1 MAAIRFQTTV
11 FSYNSW
17 SYFIQIWDR
26 NYTGSTI
33 TEITLGQGGPQI
45 NWDSDN
51 DDRFSTI
58 MSSSCDIPLIVEGT
72 LLENWLKSVRDSYEE
87 KDVYVHIYRN
97 TQATASS
104 LIWSGFLL
112 MDLNSTVDEF
122 FPYEFKLTFTDGL
135 SLLKEVD
142 FVETGATKPY
152 DSSEMLWGPASYSF
166 WMKTVLGKVGA
177 ALTTEGAITDW
188 EWRTSINWYNTGH
201 GASAPSTLTFDP
213 FAKTEVQVSMF
224 HNEET
229 EGVYEPRNCYDV
241 LNELLKHWGARIV
254 YWRHKFWIIQI
265 PEYNTAETG
274 TLANPDNIN
283 TRKYFHSS
291 NSVSDAFDNLN
302 DYWTPYQVF
311 LQASGV
317 IGPSKIVGTKYDF
330 KAPIKEVIAKYIT
343 GSGENYFGGFPTSE
357 NTVVT
362 QERINN
368 LADASGIYLDIPL
381 IFTQNRANV
390 NSGLTGG
397 QFSSFAALIYYQL
410 AATNLAH
417 GGSTTLF
424 LHYNSSNNS
433 YFWNANPPSTTR
445 PYWYAS
451 NLSFQS
457 GSTGVM
463 TQQLGG
469 PDNGAAVLIPTDPLL
484 TGVFDITIQI
494 FNFVNGVASNKY
506 AFIDND
512 SFANWADPTDI
523 GLSWENVA
531 SVSGTTISSS
541 SYVSGSISIVTY
553 YQGNGNPFAGQLL
566 PLSTNNQIA
575 ATAQNIIQNS
585 NNTNNSSI
593 RNFNELLW
601 GDSPASVSRG
611 ALEVVDTSGTRTTT
625 VTSGQW
631 GVGVTNGTQT
641 FSKLLLDRFLEGQLT
656 SIRVANFRLVIP
668 TDAKDKDD
676 GTAVRPQYI
685 NPVGLLV
692 ENRPQEAP
700 MSYVMQRGTFH
711 VLRDEW
717 DFQGFE
723 IQSESTSA
731 STVTVTDTNFGTID
745 IPVSTAPPSFL
756 QRPPSSSINS
766 AARNNIITTLTTAV
780 NGLGSDLVANGNYDE
795 LGSELVTNGDF
806 ATDSDWAKG
815 TGWTISGGV
824 ASFNTTTNGNINQS
838 GYATN
843 KTYKVSIDVVS
854 YVRGNPFIA
863 IGQGSQFPIP
873 TSVGTHI
880 IYVNSGSTDTIL
892 RIYSGQFGAGGEGSI
907 DNVSVK
913 QVDPD
918 DDWTKGTG
926 WTIQDDQAQFSGS
939 ADAALEQAGVFTEGT
954 KYKVSID
961 VAEISGGELEVK
973 DQTTIHQAITSA
985 GGYEFTFTAA
995 NTALQLNANTG
1006 SVERT
1011 IKINSI
1017 TAQEVSSTT
1026 SLAINSIGEAI
1037 FATGDKFSLLNINN
1051 NTTYDL
1057 TINANQSASDT
1068 TLTITSF
1075 DFEAIVP
1082 VGSIVTFNKK
1092 NLIKQY
1098 QDDTLQEVTDNGNTT
1113 TNSIM
1118 IGSSSAPIS
1127 TLHLKSTASPG
1138 PIIQLESTAN
1148 FGADNF
1154 IRYGDSNENYS
1165 FALGADD
1172 SSNTF
1177 RLAYNGSS
1185 FDGAVLGTNDLLVI
1199 TSSGNVGIG
1208 TTSPE
1213 TKLQVGTG
1221 SGASVDSSYAL
1232 AIDGSGITGIQ
1243 ILSGSTQSGR
1253 IVFGDSD
1260 NASVGMLRYDHS
1272 DNSMRYRV
1280 NGSEK
1285 MRLTSDGNLLIGTTS
1300 DSGQK
1305 LVVDG
1310 TAKVEQYFY
1319 INDTGNSNLFFIR
1332 NESNF
1337 ASIDNGTRTL
1347 NFIGGDKI
1355 FLNGSFA
1362 EAMRIKSGGNVLIG
1376 TTSDSGFKLRVNGDS
1391 TNGVVAIKN
1400 ASNGRDTMRSENASG
1415 TRTFNIGNDG
1425 SGNGIVL
1432 IRNSSGTTK
1441 TYLSGN
1447 GDSYLNAGNV
1457 GIGQTSP
1464 AHKLDVAGYI
1474 RSANTGADSNTKYS
1488 QFLGRHY
1495 TNSEQDVL
1503 AISTESTS
1511 SNNNIYVGGGFSSRN
1526 SATTIRFSTA
1536 SNNTTTT
1543 GSERM
1548 RITSDGSVGIG
1559 TTSPSTKLEVSGHV
1573 RLSSNGLRLEFT
1585 NANVGL
1591 LRDSN
1596 NLVLGG
1602 YDNIIFRSE
1611 NSGITSQSERMRI
1624 NSSGNVGIG
1633 LTNPSEKLSLPDNSK
1648 IGLGDSADLQ
1658 IYHDGSNSFIDDAGT
1673 GKLRIRS
1680 NLLHLEKYTGEN
1692 MAIFSA
1698 DGAVSIYYDGSK
1710 KLETSSDGVDIKGTC
1725 TSELL
1730 QLKRQ
1735 ESTPS
1740 EPNEDR
1746 SIIYMDAE
1754 GDIKVMINVGGTVVT
1769 RTLATFG

>member
-1 MAAIRFQTTV
+1 MAGIRFQTTV

-17 SYFIQIWDR
+17 SYFVQIWDR

-58 MSSSCDIPLIVEGT
+58 MSSSCEIPIMVEGT

-122 FPYEFKLTFTDGL
+122 FPYEFRLTFTDGL

-142 FVETGATKPY
+142 FVETAATKPY

-201 GASAPSTLTFDP
+201 GTSAPSTLTFDP

-362 QERINN
+362 GVRINN
-368 LADASGIYLDIPL
+368 LADATNIYLDIPL
-381 IFTQNRANV
+381 KFTQNRANV
-390 NSGLTGG
+390 NSALTGG
-397 QFSSFAALIYYQL
+397 QFSSFTALIYYQL

-469 PDNGAAVLIPTDPLL
+469 PDNGAAILIPTDSSF

-506 AFIDND
+506 AFIDDD

-523 GLSWENVA
+523 GLSWENVP

-541 SYVSGSISIVTY
+541 SYVSGGISIVTY

-611 ALEVVDTSGTRTTT
+611 AIEVIDTSGTRTTT
-625 VTSGQW
+625 LTSGQW

-692 ENRPQEAP
+692 ENRPQEPP

-711 VLRDEW
+711 VLMDEW

-731 STVTVTDTNFGTID
+731 STVTVTDSNFGTID

-780 NGLGSDLVANGNYDE
+780 SGLGSDLVTNGNFE
-795 LGSELVTNGDF
+795 
-806 ATDSDWAKG
+806 TDSDW
-815 TGWTISGGV
+815 
-824 ASFNTTTNGNINQS
+824 
-838 GYATN
+838 
-843 KTYKVSIDVVS
+843 
-854 YVRGNPFIA
+854 
-863 IGQGSQFPIP
+863 
-873 TSVGTHI
+873 
-880 IYVNSGSTDTIL
+880 
-892 RIYSGQFGAGGEGSI
+892 
-907 DNVSVK
+907 
-913 QVDPD
+913 
-918 DDWTKGTG
+918 TKGSG
-926 WTIQDDQAQFSGS
+926 WSISTSAKQAQYSGS
-939 ADAALEQAGVFTEGT
+939 ADAALEQESVFTSES

-961 VAEISGGELEVK
+961 VAELSGGELQVK
-973 DQTTIHQAITSA
+973 DDSSVHQTITSA
-985 GGYEFTFTAA
+985 GGYEFTFTATG
-995 NTALQLNANTG
+995 TALQLNIVTG

-1011 IKINSI
+1011 VKINSI

-1037 FATGDKFSLLNINN
+1037 FTTGNKFSLLNINN

-1057 TINANQSASDT
+1057 TINANQSANDT
-1068 TLTITSF
+1068 TLTITAF
-1075 DFEAIVP
+1075 EFEAIVP

-1098 QDDTLQEVTDNGNTT
+1098 QDDTLQEVTDRGNTT

-1118 IGSSSAPIS
+1118 IGSSSAPDE
-1127 TLHLKSTASPG
+1127 TLHVVGNAKITSADPNL
-1138 PIIQLESTAN
+1138 IIE
-1148 FGADNF
+1148 DNNGRSVE
-1154 IRYGDSNENYS
+1154 IDVT
-1165 FALGADD
+1165 D
-1172 SSNTF
+1172 NTF
-1177 RLAYNGSS
+1177 RIDDVGNNAAIFTTDLS
-1185 FDGAVLGTNDLLVI
+1185 TNPTQTTFQTKPTFLRDSQFNNNV
-1199 TSSGNVGIG
+1199 TVTGNVGIG
-1208 TTSPE
+1208 TTSP
-1213 TKLQVGTG
+1213 
-1221 SGASVDSSYAL
+1221 
-1232 AIDGSGITGIQ
+1232 
-1243 ILSGSTQSGR
+1243 
-1253 IVFGDSD
+1253 
-1260 NASVGMLRYDHS
+1260 
-1272 DNSMRYRV
+1272 
-1280 NGSEK
+1280 SE
-1285 MRLTSDGNLLIGTTS
+1285 
-1300 DSGQK
+1300 
-1305 LVVDG
+1305 
-1310 TAKVEQYFY
+1310 
-1319 INDTGNSNLFFIR
+1319 
-1332 NESNF
+1332 
-1337 ASIDNGTRTL
+1337 
-1347 NFIGGDKI
+1347 
-1355 FLNGSFA
+1355 
-1362 EAMRIKSGGNVLIG
+1362 
-1376 TTSDSGFKLRVNGDS
+1376 
-1391 TNGVVAIKN
+1391 
-1400 ASNGRDTMRSENASG
+1400 
-1415 TRTFNIGNDG
+1415 
-1425 SGNGIVL
+1425 
-1432 IRNSSGTTK
+1432 
-1441 TYLSGN
+1441 
-1447 GDSYLNAGNV
+1447 
-1457 GIGQTSP
+1457 
-1464 AHKLDVAGYI
+1464 
-1474 RSANTGADSNTKYS
+1474 
-1488 QFLGRHY
+1488 
-1495 TNSEQDVL
+1495 
-1503 AISTESTS
+1503 
-1511 SNNNIYVGGGFSSRN
+1511 
-1526 SATTIRFSTA
+1526 
-1536 SNNTTTT
+1536 
-1543 GSERM
+1543 
-1548 RITSDGSVGIG
+1548 
-1559 TTSPSTKLEVSGHV
+1559 KLEVSGDALVSGDVMADTYKPAAASEPIKFKNSSSTELARISDDGTLLIGTSGKTFPNNPEALKIFHNDSDPSNASAAVVIDANISGSSATGGDVEHRGLFIDLDSSATGGDTSDEHRV
-1573 RLSSNGLRLEFT
+1573 RGIKLSTTVTGDSDQVYGIETTSIGNHSSGTIGNLRGIMNFVKPQNT
-1585 NANVGL
+1585 GNYSTVI
-1591 LRDSN
+1591 
-1596 NLVLGG
+1596 GG
-1602 YDNIIFRSE
+1602 YDFIQLNNSSVPNFSTATGSRGEIQINGFTNRVTNAYAGFFKIDNHSGGATMTNALGVYSEIEIDSGTINNARCFNAVIDINGGTLTNSYMFRGSITGTPTSDNFGLYLIGVAKNRVDGFLGVGKTPSIPLDVFSDE
-1611 NSGITSQSERMRI
+1611 NTIARFNSSDSVCQLQISDDDTTFYFGVKDGVAFISDTSGTPASGLTVDG
-1624 NSSGNVGIG
+1624 SGNVGIG
-1633 LTNPSEKLSLPDNSK
+1633 LTNPETKLDVN
-1648 IGLGDSADLQ
+1648 
-1658 IYHDGSNSFIDDAGT
+1658 
-1673 GKLRIRS
+1673 
-1680 NLLHLEKYTGEN
+1680 
-1692 MAIFSA
+1692 
-1698 DGAVSIYYDGSK
+1698 
-1710 KLETSSDGVDIKGTC
+1710 GTC

>member
-1 MAAIRFQTTV
+1 MAGIRFQTTIY
-11 FSYNSW
+11 SYNSW
-17 SYFIQIWDR
+17 SYFVQIWDR

-58 MSSSCDIPLIVEGT
+58 MSSSCEIPIMVEGT
-72 LLENWLKSVRDSYEE
+72 LIDNWLKSVRDSYEE

-122 FPYEFKLTFTDGL
+122 FPYEFRLTFTDGL

-142 FVETGATKPY
+142 FAEAGATKPY
-152 DSSEMLWGPASYSF
+152 DSSEMFWGPASYSF

-343 GSGENYFGGFPTSE
+343 GSGENYFGGFPTTES
-357 NTVVT
+357 TIITGV
-362 QERINN
+362 RINN
-368 LADASGIYLDIPL
+368 LADANNIYLDIPL
-381 IFTQNRANV
+381 KFTQNRANV

-397 QFSSFAALIYYQL
+397 QFSSFSAQIFYQL

-417 GGSTTLF
+417 GGSTTKF

-433 YFWNANPPSTTR
+433 YSWNPNPPSTTR

-457 GSTGVM
+457 GSSGVM

-469 PDNGAAVLIPTDPLL
+469 PDNGASIIIPSHVDF

-494 FNFVNGVASNKY
+494 FNFVNGVSSNKY
-506 AFIDND
+506 AFVDD
-512 SFANWADPTDI
+512 DTGANWANPTDI
-523 GLSWENVA
+523 GLSWQNVP
-531 SVSGTTISSS
+531 SVSGTTISST
-541 SYVSGSISIVTY
+541 SYVSGGISIVTY

-566 PLSTNNQIA
+566 PLGTNNQIA

-585 NNTNNSSI
+585 NNDNNSTI
-593 RNFNELLW
+593 RNFDELLW
-601 GDSPASVSRG
+601 GDSPASVSIG
-611 ALEVVDTSGTRTTT
+611 SLEVIDTSGTRTTT
-625 VTSGQW
+625 LTSGQW

-668 TDAKDKDD
+668 TEAKEKDD

-692 ENRPQEAP
+692 ENRPQEPP

-711 VLRDEW
+711 VLMDEW

-756 QRPPSSSINS
+756 QRPPSSSITS

-780 NGLGSDLVANGNYDE
+780 SGLGSDLVANGNYDE
-795 LGSELVTNGDF
+795 LSSELVTNGDF
-806 ATDSDWAKG
+806 ATDSDWILTNNTGSNTRITDG
-815 TGWTISGGV
+815 TLIIETDGAFTAAQQNDFLTIDKTFKLTYTIS
-824 ASFNTTTNGNINQS
+824 STDNGNLVLVN
-838 GYATN
+838 
-843 KTYKVSIDVVS
+843 
-854 YVRGNPFIA
+854 
-863 IGQGSQFPIP
+863 GSEEITIP
-873 TSVGTHI
+873 SSVGTHNAYWKAQI
-880 IYVNSGSTDTIL
+880 DDLVLKRSGVLNVT
-892 RIYSGQFGAGGEGSI
+892 I

-926 WTIQDDQAQFSGS
+926 WSIQDDQAQFSGS

-973 DQTTIHQAITSA
+973 DQTTIHQAISSA

-1098 QDDTLQEVTDNGNTT
+1098 QDDTLQEVTDRGNTT

-1118 IGSSSAPIS
+1118 IGSSSSPSEKLHVTGDALVTGDVMADTYKPAASSEPIKFKNSSS
-1127 TLHLKSTASPG
+1127 TELARIT
-1138 PIIQLESTAN
+1138 
-1148 FGADNF
+1148 
-1154 IRYGDSNENYS
+1154 YG
-1165 FALGADD
+1165 
-1172 SSNTF
+1172 
-1177 RLAYNGSS
+1177 
-1185 FDGAVLGTNDLLVI
+1185 
-1199 TSSGNVGIG
+1199 GNV
-1208 TTSPE
+1208 
-1213 TKLQVGTG
+1213 
-1221 SGASVDSSYAL
+1221 
-1232 AIDGSGITGIQ
+1232 
-1243 ILSGSTQSGR
+1243 
-1253 IVFGDSD
+1253 
-1260 NASVGMLRYDHS
+1260 
-1272 DNSMRYRV
+1272 
-1280 NGSEK
+1280 
-1285 MRLTSDGNLLIGTTS
+1285 LIGTTS
-1300 DSGQK
+1300 DTGDK

-1319 INDTGNSNLFFIR
+1319 INDTGNTNLFFIR
-1332 NESNF
+1332 NELFF

-1362 EAMRIKSGGNVLIG
+1362 EAMRIKSNGNLGINESSPSFIIDANVTSSRVRFKA
-1376 TTSDSGFKLRVNGDS
+1376 TTG
-1391 TNGVVAIKN
+1391 N
-1400 ASNGRDTMRSENASG
+1400 ANLELSSIAGRDY
-1415 TRTFNIGNDG
+1415 
-1425 SGNGIVL
+1425 L
-1432 IRNSSGTTK
+1432 ISS
-1441 TYLSGN
+1441 
-1447 GDSYLNAGNV
+1447 
-1457 GIGQTSP
+1457 I
-1464 AHKLDVAGYI
+1464 
-1474 RSANTGADSNTKYS
+1474 
-1488 QFLGRHY
+1488 
-1495 TNSEQDVL
+1495 
-1503 AISTESTS
+1503 
-1511 SNNNIYVGGGFSSRN
+1511 
-1526 SATTIRFSTA
+1526 
-1536 SNNTTTT
+1536 
-1543 GSERM
+1543 
-1548 RITSDGSVGIG
+1548 SDGSF
-1559 TTSPSTKLEVSGHV
+1559 
-1573 RLSSNGLRLEFT
+1573 R
-1585 NANVGL
+1585 
-1591 LRDSN
+1591 
-1596 NLVLGG
+1596 
-1602 YDNIIFRSE
+1602 IFDEDAS
-1611 NSGITSQSERMRI
+1611 SERMRI
-1624 NSSGNVGIG
+1624 NSSGNVLIGTTTDSGGRLKSFSANGNDMSLILGRADTNNFWKFNHAGNDLRIYNEATSGSNILLGVDNGGIVEANNVGIG
-1633 LTNPSEKLSLPDNSK
+1633 TANPISKMELQSSGANGLVLGVDSGNSNLSSRLFLTNGTSGQGITLINNAGVFQFLTGSTPNSTSGSEKMRLTSDGKLGIALTNPETKLDVN
-1648 IGLGDSADLQ
+1648 
-1658 IYHDGSNSFIDDAGT
+1658 
-1673 GKLRIRS
+1673 
-1680 NLLHLEKYTGEN
+1680 
-1692 MAIFSA
+1692 
-1698 DGAVSIYYDGSK
+1698 
-1710 KLETSSDGVDIKGTC
+1710 GTC
-1725 TSELL
+1725 TTELL

-1754 GDIKVMINVGGTVVT
+1754 GDIKVMINIGGTVVT

>member
-1 MAAIRFQTTV
+1 MAGIRFQTTV

-58 MSSSCDIPLIVEGT
+58 MSSSCEIPIMVEGT
-72 LLENWLKSVRDSYEE
+72 LLENWLKNVRDSYEE

-122 FPYEFKLTFTDGL
+122 FPYEFRLTFTDGL

-142 FVETGATKPY
+142 FVETAATKPY
-152 DSSEMLWGPASYSF
+152 DSSEMFWGPASYSF

-265 PEYNTAETG
+265 PEYNTAESG

-343 GSGENYFGGFPTSE
+343 GSGENYFGGFPTTES
-357 NTVVT
+357 TIITGV
-362 QERINN
+362 RINN
-368 LADASGIYLDIPL
+368 LADANNIYLDIPL
-381 IFTQNRANV
+381 KFTQNRANV
-390 NSGLTGG
+390 NSALTGG
-397 QFSSFAALIYYQL
+397 QFSSFSAQIYYQL

-417 GGSTTLF
+417 GGSTTKF

-433 YFWNANPPSTTR
+433 YSWNTNPPSTTR

-457 GSTGVM
+457 GSSGVM

-469 PDNGAAVLIPTDPLL
+469 PDNGAAIIIPSHVDF

-506 AFIDND
+506 AFIDD
-512 SFANWADPTDI
+512 DTGANWADPTDI
-523 GLSWENVA
+523 GLSWANVP
-531 SVSGTTISSS
+531 SVSGTTISST
-541 SYVSGSISIVTY
+541 SYVSGGISIVTY

-566 PLSTNNQIA
+566 PLGTNNQIA

-585 NNTNNSSI
+585 NNDNNSSI
-593 RNFNELLW
+593 RNFDELLW
-601 GDSPASVSRG
+601 GDSPASVSVG
-611 ALEVVDTSGTRTTT
+611 SLEVIDTSGTRTTT

-668 TDAKDKDD
+668 TEAKEKDD

-711 VLRDEW
+711 VLMDEW

-756 QRPPSSSINS
+756 QRPPSSSITS

-780 NGLGSDLVANGNYDE
+780 SGLGSDLVANGNYE
-795 LGSELVTNGDF
+795 
-806 ATDSDWAKG
+806 TDS
-815 TGWTISGGV
+815 
-824 ASFNTTTNGNINQS
+824 
-838 GYATN
+838 
-843 KTYKVSIDVVS
+843 
-854 YVRGNPFIA
+854 
-863 IGQGSQFPIP
+863 
-873 TSVGTHI
+873 
-880 IYVNSGSTDTIL
+880 
-892 RIYSGQFGAGGEGSI
+892 
-907 DNVSVK
+907 
-913 QVDPD
+913 
-918 DDWTKGTG
+918 DWTKGTG
-926 WTIQDDQAQFSGS
+926 WSISTSAKQAQFSGS

-1017 TAQEVSSTT
+1017 TVQEVSSTT

-1037 FATGDKFSLLNINN
+1037 FSSGDKFSLLNINN

-1118 IGSSSAPIS
+1118 IGSSDSPS
-1127 TLHLKSTASPG
+1127 SELHIKTSSPT
-1138 PIIQLESTAN
+1138 PSLLLESTGASAN
-1148 FGADNF
+1148 FMRFTTTDGTFTVGQDFDDNF
-1154 IRYGDSNENYS
+1154 SISNRAN
-1165 FALGADD
+1165 
-1172 SSNTF
+1172 
-1177 RLAYNGSS
+1177 
-1185 FDGAVLGTNDLLVI
+1185 I
-1199 TSSGNVGIG
+1199 TSGRVF
-1208 TTSPE
+1208 T
-1213 TKLQVGTG
+1213 
-1221 SGASVDSSYAL
+1221 
-1232 AIDGSGITGIQ
+1232 
-1243 ILSGSTQSGR
+1243 IL
-1253 IVFGDSD
+1253 
-1260 NASVGMLRYDHS
+1260 
-1272 DNSMRYRV
+1272 
-1280 NGSEK
+1280 K
-1285 MRLTSDGNLLIGTTS
+1285 SDGNI
-1300 DSGQK
+1300 
-1305 LVVDG
+1305 
-1310 TAKVEQYFY
+1310 
-1319 INDTGNSNLFFIR
+1319 
-1332 NESNF
+1332 
-1337 ASIDNGTRTL
+1337 
-1347 NFIGGDKI
+1347 
-1355 FLNGSFA
+1355 
-1362 EAMRIKSGGNVLIG
+1362 
-1376 TTSDSGFKLRVNGDS
+1376 
-1391 TNGVVAIKN
+1391 
-1400 ASNGRDTMRSENASG
+1400 
-1415 TRTFNIGNDG
+1415 
-1425 SGNGIVL
+1425 
-1432 IRNSSGTTK
+1432 
-1441 TYLSGN
+1441 
-1447 GDSYLNAGNV
+1447 
-1457 GIGQTSP
+1457 
-1464 AHKLDVAGYI
+1464 
-1474 RSANTGADSNTKYS
+1474 
-1488 QFLGRHY
+1488 
-1495 TNSEQDVL
+1495 
-1503 AISTESTS
+1503 
-1511 SNNNIYVGGGFSSRN
+1511 
-1526 SATTIRFSTA
+1526 
-1536 SNNTTTT
+1536 
-1543 GSERM
+1543 
-1548 RITSDGSVGIG
+1548 
-1559 TTSPSTKLEVSGHV
+1559 
-1573 RLSSNGLRLEFT
+1573 
-1585 NANVGL
+1585 
-1591 LRDSN
+1591 
-1596 NLVLGG
+1596 
-1602 YDNIIFRSE
+1602 
-1611 NSGITSQSERMRI
+1611 
-1624 NSSGNVGIG
+1624 GIG
-1633 LTNPSEKLSLPDNSK
+1633 LTNPSEKLDVSGNAK
-1648 IGLGDSADLQ
+1648 IQGTIANDHFTIPNASGSAGQVLKYPSTGSVLTWSSAMLTNYALIDCGSSTIATSSTSGESNAVVIPFNNKVVSGTSETIILTGIEGLTDIEDSANAWYSTTTGKYEYSWTITTNTNVVNNRILSGVKLQ
-1658 IYHDGSNSFIDDAGT
+1658 RGVLSDVSITWSDYDPTTSFIYDRGTGSIRQGSTHSQTIVSQDSTQYYWRLVLWKESSSNSSTTSITVINGT
-1673 GKLRIRS
+1673 
-1680 NLLHLEKYTGEN
+1680 NLIVKQIE
-1692 MAIFSA
+1692 
-1698 DGAVSIYYDGSK
+1698 
-1710 KLETSSDGVDIKGTC
+1710 
-1725 TSELL
+1725 
-1730 QLKRQ
+1730 
-1735 ESTPS
+1735 
-1740 EPNEDR
+1740 
-1746 SIIYMDAE
+1746 
-1754 GDIKVMINVGGTVVT
+1754 
-1769 RTLATFG
+1769 

>member
-1 MAAIRFQTTV
+1 MAGIRFQTTV
-11 FSYNSW
+11 YSYNSW

-58 MSSSCDIPLIVEGT
+58 MSSSCEIPIMVEGT
-72 LLENWLKSVRDSYEE
+72 LLENWLKNVRDSYEE

-224 HNEET
+224 HNEEND
-229 EGVYEPRNCYDV
+229 GVYQPQNCYDV
-241 LNELLKHWGARIV
+241 LNQLLKHWGARIV

-381 IFTQNRANV
+381 IFTQDRSSV

-397 QFSSFAALIYYQL
+397 QFSSFSADIRYQL

-417 GGSTTLF
+417 GGSTTKF
-424 LHYNSSNNS
+424 LHYNYATNTYSWNTTAPSSVNN
-433 YFWNANPPSTTR
+433 R
-445 PYWYAS
+445 PRWYAS
-451 NLSFQS
+451 NLNFTS
-457 GSTGVM
+457 GSTGLI

-469 PDNGAAVLIPTDPLL
+469 PDNGSAVLIPTDSSF
-484 TGVFDITIQI
+484 TGLFDITIQI
-494 FNFVNGVASNKY
+494 FNFVNGQASSKY

-512 SFANWADPTDI
+512 TGANWADPRDI
-523 GLSWENVA
+523 GLTWENVA
-531 SVSGTTISSS
+531 SVSGTTLSSS
-541 SYVSGSISIVTY
+541 SYMSGPIRIRTY
-553 YQGNGNPFAGQLL
+553 FQPNGNPFAGQLL
-566 PLSTNNQIA
+566 ALGANLQVS
-575 ATAQNIIQNS
+575 ATAQNIVQDS

-593 RNFNELLW
+593 RNFDELLW

-611 ALEVVDTSGTRTTT
+611 AIQVVDTSGTRTTT

-668 TDAKDKDD
+668 TDAKTKDD

-711 VLRDEW
+711 VLMDEW

-731 STVTVTDTNFGTID
+731 STVTVTDSRGGAID
-745 IPVSTAPPSFL
+745 IPVNTAPPSFL

-780 NGLGSDLVANGNYDE
+780 SGLGSDLVANGNYDE
-795 LGSELVTNGDF
+795 LGSEL
-806 ATDSDWAKG
+806 A
-815 TGWTISGGV
+815 
-824 ASFNTTTNGNINQS
+824 TNGNFDTSIPIGNVGS
-838 GYATN
+838 YWTVATGSAEYHLGGAKLIADN
-843 KTYKVSIDVVS
+843 SNICRLRMVFVNGGTQILPLEKTFKITYTVLEKNNIAENGLVV
-854 YVRGNPFIA
+854 YMAGNNHIL
-863 IGQGSQFPIP
+863 S
-873 TSVGTHI
+873 TNLGTHTFFLDSSN
-880 IYVNSGSTDTIL
+880 NSNKIL
-892 RIYSGQFGAGGEGSI
+892 QFQNNTFNSNITI

-926 WTIQDDQAQFSGS
+926 WSIQDDQAQFSGS
-939 ADAALEQAGVFTEGT
+939 ADAALEQESVFTSES

-961 VAEISGGELEVK
+961 IAELSGGELQVK
-973 DQTTIHQAITSA
+973 DDSSVHQTITSA
-985 GGYEFTFTAA
+985 GGYEFTFTA
-995 NTALQLNANTG
+995 TGTTLQLNIVTG
-1006 SVERT
+1006 SAERT
-1011 IKINSI
+1011 VKINSI

-1037 FATGDKFSLLNINN
+1037 FTTGNKFSLLNINN

-1057 TINANQSASDT
+1057 TINANQSANDT
-1068 TLTITSF
+1068 TLTITAF
-1075 DFEAIVP
+1075 EFEAIVP

-1092 NLIKQY
+1092 NLIKEY

-1118 IGSSSAPIS
+1118 IGSSSAPSEKLHVTGDALITGDVMADTYKPAASNNPIKFKNSSSNELARITDGGTLLVNTTSVTHTNNPESLRVFHNNTDTTNSSSAVVIDANISGSSAIGGDTEHAGLNIDLDSSATGGDTSDEHRVRGIKAITTVEGDSDQVYGILTTTIANHSSGTVSALRGIMNFVKPQNTGNYNGVIGGYDFVQLNNSSVPNISSVTGARGDIQINGFTNTVTTAYGGFFKIDNHSGGGTIS
-1127 TLHLKSTASPG
+1127 TARGVYSEIEIDSGTISNARVFEAVVDINGGTLTNSYMYRGNISGSP
-1138 PIIQLESTAN
+1138 SSDN
-1148 FGADNF
+1148 FGLYLIGVAKNRVDGFLGVGKTPSVPLDVFSDENIIARFNSSDSVCQLQISDDDTTFYFGVLDGVAF
-1154 IRYGDSNENYS
+1154 ISDTAGGPASG
-1165 FALGADD
+1165 L
-1172 SSNTF
+1172 TV
-1177 RLAYNGSS
+1177 
-1185 FDGAVLGTNDLLVI
+1185 DG
-1199 TSSGNVGIG
+1199 SGNVGISNS
-1208 TTSPE
+1208 SP
-1213 TKLQVGTG
+1213 
-1221 SGASVDSSYAL
+1221 SYAL
-1232 AIDGSGITGIQ
+1232 DVSGKIQ
-1243 ILSGSTQSGR
+1243 
-1253 IVFGDSD
+1253 
-1260 NASVGMLRYDHS
+1260 
-1272 DNSMRYRV
+1272 
-1280 NGSEK
+1280 
-1285 MRLTSDGNLLIGTTS
+1285 TSDRLLSNQLQARTS
-1300 DSGQK
+1300 FGMVFK
-1305 LVVDG
+1305 
-1310 TAKVEQYFY
+1310 
-1319 INDTGNSNLFFIR
+1319 NSAGSDLMFM
-1332 NESNF
+1332 SN
-1337 ASIDNGTRTL
+1337 
-1347 NFIGGDKI
+1347 
-1355 FLNGSFA
+1355 
-1362 EAMRIKSGGNVLIG
+1362 
-1376 TTSDSGFKLRVNGDS
+1376 
-1391 TNGVVAIKN
+1391 
-1400 ASNGRDTMRSENASG
+1400 
-1415 TRTFNIGNDG
+1415 
-1425 SGNGIVL
+1425 SGN
-1432 IRNSSGTTK
+1432 
-1441 TYLSGN
+1441 
-1447 GDSYLNAGNV
+1447 
-1457 GIGQTSP
+1457 
-1464 AHKLDVAGYI
+1464 
-1474 RSANTGADSNTKYS
+1474 
-1488 QFLGRHY
+1488 F
-1495 TNSEQDVL
+1495 
-1503 AISTESTS
+1503 
-1511 SNNNIYVGGGFSSRN
+1511 
-1526 SATTIRFSTA
+1526 
-1536 SNNTTTT
+1536 
-1543 GSERM
+1543 
-1548 RITSDGSVGIG
+1548 
-1559 TTSPSTKLEVSGHV
+1559 
-1573 RLSSNGLRLEFT
+1573 
-1585 NANVGL
+1585 
-1591 LRDSN
+1591 
-1596 NLVLGG
+1596 
-1602 YDNIIFRSE
+1602 
-1611 NSGITSQSERMRI
+1611 
-1624 NSSGNVGIG
+1624 GIG
-1633 LTNPSEKLSLPDNSK
+1633 LTNPETKLDVN
-1648 IGLGDSADLQ
+1648 
-1658 IYHDGSNSFIDDAGT
+1658 
-1673 GKLRIRS
+1673 
-1680 NLLHLEKYTGEN
+1680 
-1692 MAIFSA
+1692 
-1698 DGAVSIYYDGSK
+1698 
-1710 KLETSSDGVDIKGTC
+1710 GTC

-1735 ESTPS
+1735 ESAPS
-1740 EPNEDR
+1740 DPEEDR
-1746 SIIYMDAE
+1746 SIIYMDSS
-1754 GDIKVMINVGGTVVT
+1754 GDIKVKINVGGETVT
-1769 RTLATFG
+1769 RTLATYA

>member
-1 MAAIRFQTTV
+1 MAGIRFQTTV
-11 FSYNSW
+11 YSYNSW

-58 MSSSCDIPLIVEGT
+58 MSSSCEIPIMVEGT

-122 FPYEFKLTFTDGL
+122 FPYEFRLTFTDGL

-224 HNEET
+224 HNEEND
-229 EGVYEPRNCYDV
+229 GVYQPQNCYDV
-241 LNELLKHWGARIV
+241 LNQLLKHWGARIV

-381 IFTQNRANV
+381 IFTQDRSSV

-397 QFSSFAALIYYQL
+397 QFESFSADIRYQL

-417 GGSTTLF
+417 GGSTTKF
-424 LHYNSSNNS
+424 LHYNYGTNTYSWNTTAPSSVNN
-433 YFWNANPPSTTR
+433 R
-445 PYWYAS
+445 PRWYAS
-451 NLSFQS
+451 NLNFTS
-457 GSTGVM
+457 GSSGLI

-469 PDNGAAVLIPTDPLL
+469 PDNGAAILIPTDSSF
-484 TGVFDITIQI
+484 TGLFDITIQI
-494 FNFVNGVASNKY
+494 FNFVNGVASSKY

-512 SFANWADPTDI
+512 TGANWADPRDI
-523 GLSWENVA
+523 GLTWENVA
-531 SVSGTTISSS
+531 SVSGTTLSSS
-541 SYVSGSISIVTY
+541 SYMAGPIRIRTY
-553 YQGNGNPFAGQLL
+553 FQPNGNPFAGQLL
-566 PLSTNNQIA
+566 ALGANLQVS
-575 ATAQNIIQNS
+575 ATAQNIVQDS
-585 NNTNNSSI
+585 NNTNNSSV
-593 RNFNELLW
+593 RNFDELLW

-611 ALEVVDTSGTRTTT
+611 AIEVIDTSGIRTTT

-711 VLRDEW
+711 VLKDEW

-731 STVTVTDTNFGTID
+731 STVTVTDSRGGAID

-780 NGLGSDLVANGNYDE
+780 SGLGSDLVANGNFE
-795 LGSELVTNGDF
+795 
-806 ATDSDWAKG
+806 TDSDW
-815 TGWTISGGV
+815 
-824 ASFNTTTNGNINQS
+824 
-838 GYATN
+838 
-843 KTYKVSIDVVS
+843 
-854 YVRGNPFIA
+854 
-863 IGQGSQFPIP
+863 
-873 TSVGTHI
+873 
-880 IYVNSGSTDTIL
+880 
-892 RIYSGQFGAGGEGSI
+892 
-907 DNVSVK
+907 
-913 QVDPD
+913 
-918 DDWTKGTG
+918 TKGSG
-926 WTIQDDQAQFSGS
+926 WSISTSAKQAQYSGS

-1068 TLTITSF
+1068 TLTITAF
-1075 DFEAIVP
+1075 EFEAIVP

-1113 TNSIM
+1113 TNSIT
-1118 IGSSSAPIS
+1118 IGSSSAPDE
-1127 TLHLKSTASPG
+1127 TLHVVGNAKITSADPNL
-1138 PIIQLESTAN
+1138 IIE
-1148 FGADNF
+1148 DNNGRSVE
-1154 IRYGDSNENYS
+1154 IDVT
-1165 FALGADD
+1165 D
-1172 SSNTF
+1172 NTF
-1177 RLAYNGSS
+1177 RIDDVGNNAAIFTTDLS
-1185 FDGAVLGTNDLLVI
+1185 TNPTQTTFQTKPTFLRDSQFNNNV
-1199 TSSGNVGIG
+1199 TVTGNVGIG
-1208 TTSPE
+1208 TS
-1213 TKLQVGTG
+1213 
-1221 SGASVDSSYAL
+1221 
-1232 AIDGSGITGIQ
+1232 
-1243 ILSGSTQSGR
+1243 
-1253 IVFGDSD
+1253 
-1260 NASVGMLRYDHS
+1260 
-1272 DNSMRYRV
+1272 
-1280 NGSEK
+1280 
-1285 MRLTSDGNLLIGTTS
+1285 
-1300 DSGQK
+1300 
-1305 LVVDG
+1305 
-1310 TAKVEQYFY
+1310 
-1319 INDTGNSNLFFIR
+1319 
-1332 NESNF
+1332 
-1337 ASIDNGTRTL
+1337 
-1347 NFIGGDKI
+1347 
-1355 FLNGSFA
+1355 
-1362 EAMRIKSGGNVLIG
+1362 
-1376 TTSDSGFKLRVNGDS
+1376 
-1391 TNGVVAIKN
+1391 
-1400 ASNGRDTMRSENASG
+1400 
-1415 TRTFNIGNDG
+1415 
-1425 SGNGIVL
+1425 
-1432 IRNSSGTTK
+1432 
-1441 TYLSGN
+1441 
-1447 GDSYLNAGNV
+1447 
-1457 GIGQTSP
+1457 
-1464 AHKLDVAGYI
+1464 
-1474 RSANTGADSNTKYS
+1474 
-1488 QFLGRHY
+1488 
-1495 TNSEQDVL
+1495 
-1503 AISTESTS
+1503 
-1511 SNNNIYVGGGFSSRN
+1511 
-1526 SATTIRFSTA
+1526 
-1536 SNNTTTT
+1536 
-1543 GSERM
+1543 
-1548 RITSDGSVGIG
+1548 
-1559 TTSPSTKLEVSGHV
+1559 SPSEKLEVSGDALVTGDVMTDTYKPAAASEPIKFKNSSSTELARITDGGTLLVNTTSVTHTNNPESLKIRQDNSDPSNASSAVVIDANISGSSATGGDVEHSGLFIDLDSTATGGDTSDEHRV
-1573 RLSSNGLRLEFT
+1573 RGIKLSTTVTGDSDQVYGILTSTHGNHSSGTIGTIRGIMNFVKPQNTGNYSTVIGAYDLCQLNNSSVPNINTVTGSRGEISINSFT
-1585 NANVGL
+1585 NTV
-1591 LRDSN
+1591 
-1596 NLVLGG
+1596 
-1602 YDNIIFRSE
+1602 
-1611 NSGITSQSERMRI
+1611 
-1624 NSSGNVGIG
+1624 
-1633 LTNPSEKLSLPDNSK
+1633 TN
-1648 IGLGDSADLQ
+1648 A
-1658 IYHDGSNSFIDDAGT
+1658 YAG
-1673 GKLRIRS
+1673 
-1680 NLLHLEKYTGEN
+1680 
-1692 MAIFSA
+1692 F
-1698 DGAVSIYYDGSK
+1698 
-1710 KLETSSDGVDIKGTC
+1710 
-1725 TSELL
+1725 
-1730 QLKRQ
+1730 
-1735 ESTPS
+1735 
-1740 EPNEDR
+1740 
-1746 SIIYMDAE
+1746 
-1754 GDIKVMINVGGTVVT
+1754 
-1769 RTLATFG
+1769 F

>member
-1 MAAIRFQTTV
+1 MAGIRFQTTV

-17 SYFIQIWDR
+17 SYFVQIWDR

-58 MSSSCDIPLIVEGT
+58 MSSSCEIPIMVEGT

-112 MDLNSTVDEF
+112 MDLNSSVDEF

-142 FVETGATKPY
+142 FVETAATKPY

-166 WMKTVLGKVGA
+166 WMKTILGKVGA

-201 GASAPSTLTFDP
+201 GTSAPSTLTFDP

-362 QERINN
+362 GVRINN
-368 LADASGIYLDIPL
+368 LADATNIYLDIPL
-381 IFTQNRANV
+381 KFTQNRANV
-390 NSGLTGG
+390 NSALTGG
-397 QFSSFAALIYYQL
+397 QFSSFTALIYYQL

-469 PDNGAAVLIPTDPLL
+469 PDNGAAILIPTDSSF

-506 AFIDND
+506 AFIDDD

-523 GLSWENVA
+523 GLSWENVP

-541 SYVSGSISIVTY
+541 SYVSGGISIVTY

-611 ALEVVDTSGTRTTT
+611 AIEVIDTSGTRTTT
-625 VTSGQW
+625 LTSGQW

-692 ENRPQEAP
+692 ENRPQEPP

-711 VLRDEW
+711 ILMDEW

-731 STVTVTDTNFGTID
+731 STVTVTDSNFGTID

-780 NGLGSDLVANGNYDE
+780 SGLGSDLVANGNYDE
-795 LGSELVTNGDF
+795 LSSELVTNGDF
-806 ATDSDWAKG
+806 ATDSDWTKSSGA
-815 TGWTISGGV
+815 TISDGKANIVGDGS
-824 ASFNTTTNGNINQS
+824 SFVYINQPNIF
-838 GYATN
+838 T
-843 KTYKVSIDVVS
+843 
-854 YVRGNPFIA
+854 
-863 IGQGSQFPIP
+863 
-873 TSVGTHI
+873 
-880 IYVNSGSTDTIL
+880 NSGSTYKVTADVVIT
-892 RIYSGQFGAGGEGSI
+892 SGLGLKFQDGVTNENIGVATTTGSYTFYFTAGSNSTLVIGRRTGGTAFVSSV

-918 DDWTKGTG
+918 NDWTKGTG
-926 WTIQDDQAQFSGS
+926 WSIQDDQAQFSGS

-973 DQTTIHQAITSA
+973 DQTTTHQTISSA

-995 NTALQLNANTG
+995 NTALQLNVITG

-1026 SLAINSIGEAI
+1026 SLSINSIGEAI

-1118 IGSSSAPIS
+1118 IGSSSAPS
-1127 TLHLKSTASPG
+1127 EKLHVTGDIKVQTNTNAG
-1138 PIIQLESTAN
+1138 VIH
-1148 FGADNF
+1148 FGDTSDETKIVA
-1154 IRYGDSNENYS
+1154 Y
-1165 FALGADD
+1165 D
-1172 SSNTF
+1172 SSE
-1177 RLAYNGSS
+1177 SS
-1185 FDGAVLGTNDLLVI
+1185 PRFDFFTNSTKRFTI
-1199 TSSGNVGIG
+1199 TTSSIIF
-1208 TTSPE
+1208 SP
-1213 TKLQVGTG
+1213 
-1221 SGASVDSSYAL
+1221 
-1232 AIDGSGITGIQ
+1232 
-1243 ILSGSTQSGR
+1243 SGSE
-1253 IVFGDSD
+1253 
-1260 NASVGMLRYDHS
+1260 L
-1272 DNSMRYRV
+1272 
-1280 NGSEK
+1280 
-1285 MRLTSDGNLLIGTTS
+1285 MRLTS
-1300 DSGQK
+1300 
-1305 LVVDG
+1305 
-1310 TAKVEQYFY
+1310 
-1319 INDTGNSNLFFIR
+1319 TGL
-1332 NESNF
+1332 
-1337 ASIDNGTRTL
+1337 
-1347 NFIGGDKI
+1347 
-1355 FLNGSFA
+1355 
-1362 EAMRIKSGGNVLIG
+1362 
-1376 TTSDSGFKLRVNGDS
+1376 
-1391 TNGVVAIKN
+1391 
-1400 ASNGRDTMRSENASG
+1400 
-1415 TRTFNIGNDG
+1415 
-1425 SGNGIVL
+1425 
-1432 IRNSSGTTK
+1432 
-1441 TYLSGN
+1441 
-1447 GDSYLNAGNV
+1447 
-1457 GIGQTSP
+1457 GIGLTNP
-1464 AHKLDVAGYI
+1464 A
-1474 RSANTGADSNTKYS
+1474 
-1488 QFLGRHY
+1488 
-1495 TNSEQDVL
+1495 
-1503 AISTESTS
+1503 
-1511 SNNNIYVGGGFSSRN
+1511 
-1526 SATTIRFSTA
+1526 
-1536 SNNTTTT
+1536 
-1543 GSERM
+1543 
-1548 RITSDGSVGIG
+1548 
-1559 TTSPSTKLEVSGHV
+1559 TKLEISGHV
-1573 RLSSNGLRLEFT
+1573 RLSSNGDRLEFT

-1602 YDNIIFRSE
+1602 YDNIIFRSQ
-1611 NSGITSQSERMRI
+1611 NTGITSQSERMRLTSAGRLGI
-1624 NSSGNVGIG
+1624 GLTNVISQLHVFENSTEVDRNAGITIEQGGTGDATIQYLLTGVRRWVTGIDNSDGDSFKISSSEDLNSDNVLTLTTGGNVLIGTTTDDGVNKLQVSGNIVSTQNITLGNNYDIKFKNSVGNAVGVMRFNSSNELVIFNGNSPNGDILFKDGGATGTTNLMIDGATGNVLIGTTTDDGSSKLQVDGNATLSGSLTAPNATFSGNLLAGTFRSSRTDGDVYIQAATASDFVAIGTQVSGQANLMRVLGNGNVLIGTTSDQNAKLVVEGTTKFGTTTTGIKFAIAGTDEYKVEAQDVAGNAWNSLHLKADGNDGLFIEKDTNNVGIG
-1633 LTNPSEKLSLPDNSK
+1633 LTNPSEILNIAGNNPNIRIDDTSASDRSQQNSDLSFYDSTGAK
-1648 IGLGDSADLQ
+1648 ASHIGHFQSANLEIRSLAGDVSIGTFAGTI
-1658 IYHDGSNSFIDDAGT
+1658 IYLDGSNVGI
-1673 GKLRIRS
+1673 
-1680 NLLHLEKYTGEN
+1680 
-1692 MAIFSA
+1692 
-1698 DGAVSIYYDGSK
+1698 SK
-1710 KLETSSDGVDIKGTC
+1710 TSPETTLDVNGTC

-1746 SIIYMDAE
+1746 SIIFMDAE

-1769 RTLATFG
+1769 RTLATFDN

>member
-1 MAAIRFQTTV
+1 MAGIRFQTTV
-11 FSYNSW
+11 YSYNSW

-58 MSSSCDIPLIVEGT
+58 MSSSCEIPIMVEGT

-122 FPYEFKLTFTDGL
+122 FPYEFRLTFTDGL

-201 GASAPSTLTFDP
+201 GTSAPSTLTFDP

-224 HNEET
+224 HNEEND
-229 EGVYEPRNCYDV
+229 GVYQPQNCYDV

-274 TLANPDNIN
+274 TLSNPDNIN

-291 NSVSDAFDNLN
+291 NSVSAAFDNLN

-381 IFTQNRANV
+381 IFTQDRSSV

-397 QFSSFAALIYYQL
+397 QFESFSADIRYQL

-417 GGSTTLF
+417 GGSTTKF
-424 LHYNSSNNS
+424 LHYNYGTNTYSWNTTAPSSVNN
-433 YFWNANPPSTTR
+433 R
-445 PYWYAS
+445 PRWYAS
-451 NLSFQS
+451 NLNFTS
-457 GSTGVM
+457 GSSGLI

-469 PDNGAAVLIPTDPLL
+469 PDNGAAILIPTDSSF
-484 TGVFDITIQI
+484 TGLFDITIQI
-494 FNFVNGVASNKY
+494 FNFVNGVASSKY

-512 SFANWADPTDI
+512 TGANWADPRDI
-523 GLSWENVA
+523 GLTWENVA
-531 SVSGTTISSS
+531 SVSGTTLSSS
-541 SYVSGSISIVTY
+541 SYMAGPIRIRTY
-553 YQGNGNPFAGQLL
+553 FQPNGNPFAGQLL
-566 PLSTNNQIA
+566 ALGANLQVS
-575 ATAQNIIQNS
+575 ATAQNIVQDS

-593 RNFNELLW
+593 RNFDELLW

-611 ALEVVDTSGTRTTT
+611 AIEVIDTSGTRTTT

-668 TDAKDKDD
+668 TEAKEKDD

-711 VLRDEW
+711 VLKDEW

-780 NGLGSDLVANGNYDE
+780 SGLGSDLVANGNYDE
-795 LGSELVTNGDF
+795 LGSELIPQPLDISTTPFAANG
-806 ATDSDWAKG
+806 
-815 TGWTISGGV
+815 GGV
-824 ASFNTTTNGNINQS
+824 ILNSNSFETFGGTLDGIRTSNLLTEG
-838 GYATN
+838 
-843 KTYKVSIDVVS
+843 KTYKLIIEGSTTSSGFTV
-854 YVRGNPFIA
+854 GNTSGSGGQYGTGFGTHYFIA
-863 IGQGSQFPIP
+863 SGA
-873 TSVGTHI
+873 
-880 IYVNSGSTDTIL
+880 NSTAAKRIWIRQITAGVTTITN
-892 RIYSGQFGAGGEGSI
+892 FSI
-907 DNVSVK
+907 K

-926 WTIQDDQAQFSGS
+926 WSIQDDQAQFSGS

-1037 FATGDKFSLLNINN
+1037 FTTGNKFSLLNINN

-1057 TINANQSASDT
+1057 TINANQSANDT
-1068 TLTITSF
+1068 TLTITAF
-1075 DFEAIVP
+1075 EFEAIVP

-1092 NLIKQY
+1092 NLIKEY
-1098 QDDTLQEVTDNGNTT
+1098 QDDTLQEVTDRGNTT

-1118 IGSSSAPIS
+1118 IGSSSAP
-1127 TLHLKSTASPG
+1127 
-1138 PIIQLESTAN
+1138 
-1148 FGADNF
+1148 
-1154 IRYGDSNENYS
+1154 
-1165 FALGADD
+1165 
-1172 SSNTF
+1172 
-1177 RLAYNGSS
+1177 
-1185 FDGAVLGTNDLLVI
+1185 
-1199 TSSGNVGIG
+1199 
-1208 TTSPE
+1208 
-1213 TKLQVGTG
+1213 
-1221 SGASVDSSYAL
+1221 
-1232 AIDGSGITGIQ
+1232 
-1243 ILSGSTQSGR
+1243 
-1253 IVFGDSD
+1253 
-1260 NASVGMLRYDHS
+1260 
-1272 DNSMRYRV
+1272 
-1280 NGSEK
+1280 SEK
-1285 MRLTSDGNLLIGTTS
+1285 LHVTGDALV
-1300 DSGQK
+1300 SGDVMADTYK
-1305 LVVDG
+1305 PAASSEPIKFKNSSSTELV
-1310 TAKVEQYFY
+1310 
-1319 INDTGNSNLFFIR
+1319 
-1332 NESNF
+1332 
-1337 ASIDNGTRTL
+1337 
-1347 NFIGGDKI
+1347 
-1355 FLNGSFA
+1355 
-1362 EAMRIKSGGNVLIG
+1362 RITDGGNVLIG
-1376 TTSDSGFKLRVNGDS
+1376 TTFDFGHKLQVQSNTNPQLYLTGDSGAGIAFIDTDTSQEDYQIIVGANDMVFRRVSDSSDRIRIYGS
-1391 TNGVVAIKN
+1391 
-1400 ASNGRDTMRSENASG
+1400 
-1415 TRTFNIGNDG
+1415 
-1425 SGNGIVL
+1425 SGNI
-1432 IRNSSGTTK
+1432 S
-1441 TYLSGN
+1441 
-1447 GDSYLNAGNV
+1447 
-1457 GIGQTSP
+1457 
-1464 AHKLDVAGYI
+1464 
-1474 RSANTGADSNTKYS
+1474 
-1488 QFLGRHY
+1488 
-1495 TNSEQDVL
+1495 L
-1503 AISTESTS
+1503 AP
-1511 SNNNIYVGGGFSSRN
+1511 N
-1526 SATTIRFSTA
+1526 
-1536 SNNTTTT
+1536 
-1543 GSERM
+1543 
-1548 RITSDGSVGIG
+1548 
-1559 TTSPSTKLEVSGHV
+1559 
-1573 RLSSNGLRLEFT
+1573 
-1585 NANVGL
+1585 
-1591 LRDSN
+1591 
-1596 NLVLGG
+1596 
-1602 YDNIIFRSE
+1602 
-1611 NSGITSQSERMRI
+1611 
-1624 NSSGNVGIG
+1624 SGNVGIG
-1633 LTNPSEKLSLPDNSK
+1633 LTNPSAKLQVSASGTTSQEIAHFGNSNDVAK
-1648 IGLGDSADLQ
+1648 IKLQLDGVGSSKQVMLDSSNNEDIVLNTQGDSYFINNLGIGTVTPQSKAE
-1658 IYHDGSNSFIDDAGT
+1658 IDGTLRVIGQVTPSGGAGLEIGYSGA
-1673 GKLRIRS
+1673 GKLRAIDRDTTTYKLLDFIASKFTFKIAGTEKMRLSEDGFLGIGTSSPLDLLNLSQNTTSGFITMQRFSTGTYTVGTGGAIFFKTSGSTTSDRYGAKIGAVRASEATGAADFRIDLEKANASGMQEVFRIRS
-1680 NLLHLEKYTGEN
+1680 GGNVGILT
-1692 MAIFSA
+1692 STP
-1698 DGAVSIYYDGSK
+1698 
-1710 KLETSSDGVDIKGTC
+1710 ETELDVNGTC
-1725 TSELL
+1725 TSQLL
-1730 QLKRQ
+1730 QLRKQ
-1735 ESTPS
+1735 DSAPS
-1740 EPNEDR
+1740 DPENDK
-1746 SIIYMDAE
+1746 SVIYMDSN
-1754 GDIKVMINVGGTVVT
+1754 GDLKVKINVGGTTVT
-1769 RTLATFG
+1769 RTLATYA

>member
-1 MAAIRFQTTV
+1 MAGIRFQTTV
-11 FSYNSW
+11 YSYNSW

-58 MSSSCDIPLIVEGT
+58 MSSSCEIPIMVEGT
-72 LLENWLKSVRDSYEE
+72 LLENWLNSVRDSYEE

-142 FVETGATKPY
+142 FAEAGATKPY
-152 DSSEMLWGPASYSF
+152 DSSEMFWGPASYSF

-311 LQASGV
+311 LQGSGV

-343 GSGENYFGGFPTSE
+343 GSGENYFGGFPTTES
-357 NTVVT
+357 TIITGV
-362 QERINN
+362 RINN
-368 LADASGIYLDIPL
+368 LADANNIYLDIPL
-381 IFTQNRANV
+381 KFTQNRANV

-397 QFSSFAALIYYQL
+397 QFSSFSAQIYYQL

-417 GGSTTLF
+417 GGSTTKF

-433 YFWNANPPSTTR
+433 YSWNTNPPSTTR

-457 GSTGVM
+457 GSSGVM

-469 PDNGAAVLIPTDPLL
+469 PDNGAAILIPTDSSF
-484 TGVFDITIQI
+484 TGLFDISIQI
-494 FNFVNGVASNKY
+494 FNFVNGQASNKY
-506 AFIDND
+506 AFIDD
-512 SFANWADPTDI
+512 DTGANWADPTDI
-523 GLSWENVA
+523 GLSWQNVP
-531 SVSGTTISSS
+531 SVSGTTISST
-541 SYVSGSISIVTY
+541 SYVSGGISIVTY

-566 PLSTNNQIA
+566 PLGTNNQIA
-575 ATAQNIIQNS
+575 ATAQNIVQNS
-585 NNTNNSSI
+585 NNDNNSTI
-593 RNFNELLW
+593 RNFDELLW
-601 GDSPASVSRG
+601 GDSPASVSIG
-611 ALEVVDTSGTRTTT
+611 SLEVIDTSGTRTTT

-668 TDAKDKDD
+668 TEAKEKDD

-711 VLRDEW
+711 VLMDEW

-723 IQSESTSA
+723 IQSESTSG

-756 QRPPSSSINS
+756 QRPPSSSITS
-766 AARNNIITTLTTAV
+766 AARNNIITTLTTAIS
-780 NGLGSDLVANGNYDE
+780 GLGSDLVTNGNFE
-795 LGSELVTNGDF
+795 
-806 ATDSDWAKG
+806 TDSDW
-815 TGWTISGGV
+815 
-824 ASFNTTTNGNINQS
+824 
-838 GYATN
+838 
-843 KTYKVSIDVVS
+843 
-854 YVRGNPFIA
+854 
-863 IGQGSQFPIP
+863 
-873 TSVGTHI
+873 
-880 IYVNSGSTDTIL
+880 
-892 RIYSGQFGAGGEGSI
+892 
-907 DNVSVK
+907 
-913 QVDPD
+913 
-918 DDWTKGTG
+918 TKGSG
-926 WTIQDDQAQFSGS
+926 WSISTSAKQAQFSGS

-973 DQTTIHQAITSA
+973 DQTTIHQAISSA

-1057 TINANQSASDT
+1057 TINANQSANDT

-1098 QDDTLQEVTDNGNTT
+1098 QDDTLQEVTDRGNTT

-1118 IGSSSAPIS
+1118 IGSSSAPSNPLHIES
-1127 TLHLKSTASPG
+1127 TTNSLARFKSTDNRATI
-1138 PIIQLESTAN
+1138 IIQDDDTEAYVNSEGGVLSIGFNASKS
-1148 FGADNF
+1148 ADNINVTPSGRLGIGVTNASEKLEVSGDALVSGDVMADTYKPASSSEPIKF
-1154 IRYGDSNENYS
+1154 KNSSSTELARITDGGNVGIGTTSPSEKLEVVGNIRIN
-1165 FALGADD
+1165 
-1172 SSNTF
+1172 SSNSNGNYLQFRNNGVANSIFSNSYNLIGASGSTSDFNAYVYGNNPFNIWTF
-1177 RLAYNGSS
+1177 NQIRFTING
-1185 FDGAVLGTNDLLVI
+1185 
-1199 TSSGNVGIG
+1199 SGNVGIG
-1208 TTSPE
+1208 TTSP
-1213 TKLQVGTG
+1213 
-1221 SGASVDSSYAL
+1221 
-1232 AIDGSGITGIQ
+1232 
-1243 ILSGSTQSGR
+1243 
-1253 IVFGDSD
+1253 
-1260 NASVGMLRYDHS
+1260 
-1272 DNSMRYRV
+1272 
-1280 NGSEK
+1280 SE
-1285 MRLTSDGNLLIGTTS
+1285 
-1300 DSGQK
+1300 
-1305 LVVDG
+1305 
-1310 TAKVEQYFY
+1310 
-1319 INDTGNSNLFFIR
+1319 
-1332 NESNF
+1332 
-1337 ASIDNGTRTL
+1337 
-1347 NFIGGDKI
+1347 
-1355 FLNGSFA
+1355 
-1362 EAMRIKSGGNVLIG
+1362 
-1376 TTSDSGFKLRVNGDS
+1376 
-1391 TNGVVAIKN
+1391 
-1400 ASNGRDTMRSENASG
+1400 
-1415 TRTFNIGNDG
+1415 
-1425 SGNGIVL
+1425 
-1432 IRNSSGTTK
+1432 
-1441 TYLSGN
+1441 
-1447 GDSYLNAGNV
+1447 
-1457 GIGQTSP
+1457 
-1464 AHKLDVAGYI
+1464 
-1474 RSANTGADSNTKYS
+1474 
-1488 QFLGRHY
+1488 
-1495 TNSEQDVL
+1495 
-1503 AISTESTS
+1503 
-1511 SNNNIYVGGGFSSRN
+1511 
-1526 SATTIRFSTA
+1526 
-1536 SNNTTTT
+1536 
-1543 GSERM
+1543 
-1548 RITSDGSVGIG
+1548 
-1559 TTSPSTKLEVSGHV
+1559 KLEVSGNIV
-1573 RLSSNGLRLEFT
+1573 CTQNITLGNNNDIKFKNSVGNAVGVMRFNSSNELVIFNGNSPNGDIFFKDGGATGTT
-1585 NANVGL
+1585 NLMIDGA
-1591 LRDSN
+1591 
-1596 NLVLGG
+1596 
-1602 YDNIIFRSE
+1602 
-1611 NSGITSQSERMRI
+1611 T
-1624 NSSGNVGIG
+1624 GNVGIG
-1633 LTNPSEKLSLPDNSK
+1633 LTNPSEKLEVSGDIKVQTNTNAGVIHFGDTSDETKIVAYDSSESSPRFDFFTNSTK
-1648 IGLGDSADLQ
+1648 RFTITTSSIIFSPTGSESMRLTSTGLGIGLTNPETPLA
-1658 IYHDGSNSFIDDAGT
+1658 IKSNSFSSQKSALSIQGNTNTNDIFRFG
-1673 GKLRIRS
+1673 
-1680 NLLHLEKYTGEN
+1680 EKST
-1692 MAIFSA
+1692 
-1698 DGAVSIYYDGSK
+1698 DGARLHMFDGGVEKIALYTDGTNNHISAGNLGISTSTPET
-1710 KLETSSDGVDIKGTC
+1710 KLDVNGTC
-1725 TSELL
+1725 TTELL

-1754 GDIKVMINVGGTVVT
+1754 GDIKVMINVGGIVVT
-1769 RTLATFG
+1769 RTLATYA

>member
-1 MAAIRFQTTV
+1 MANIRFQTTV
-11 FSYNSW
+11 YSYNSW

-45 NWDSDN
+45 NWDTDN

-58 MSSSCDIPLIVEGT
+58 MSSSCEIPIMVEGT

-122 FPYEFKLTFTDGL
+122 FPYEFKLVFTDGL

-142 FVETGATKPY
+142 FVKDGATKPY
-152 DSSEMLWGPASYSF
+152 EKTDVFTGPTSYSF

-201 GASAPSTLTFDP
+201 GTSAPSTLTFDP
-213 FAKTEVQVSMF
+213 FANTEVQVSMF
-224 HNEET
+224 REE
-229 EGVYEPRNCYDV
+229 ESDGIFQPYNCYDV

-317 IGPSKIVGTKYDF
+317 VGPSKIVGTKYDF

-362 QERINN
+362 QKEIFN
-368 LADASGIYLDIPL
+368 LADATNIYLDIPL

-397 QFSSFAALIYYQL
+397 QFSSFSAKIYYQL

-417 GGSTTLF
+417 GGSTTKF
-424 LHYNSSNNS
+424 LHYNSANNS
-433 YFWNANPPSTTR
+433 YSWNTNPPSTTR
-445 PYWYAS
+445 PYWFAS

-469 PDNGAAVLIPTDPLL
+469 PDNGTAIIIPSHVDF
-484 TGVFDITIQI
+484 TGLFDITIQI
-494 FNFVNGVASNKY
+494 FNFVNGQASNKY

-512 SFANWADPTDI
+512 TGANWADPRDI
-523 GLSWENVA
+523 GLTWENVA
-531 SVSGTTISSS
+531 SVSGTTLSSS
-541 SYVSGSISIVTY
+541 SFMSGPIRIRTY
-553 YQGNGNPFAGQLL
+553 YQPNGNPFAGQLL
-566 PLSTNNQIA
+566 ALGANLQIS
-575 ATAQNIIQNS
+575 ATAQNIIQDS

-593 RNFNELLW
+593 RNFDELLW

-611 ALEVVDTSGTRTTT
+611 AIQVVDTSGTRTTT
-625 VTSGQW
+625 LTSGQW

-668 TDAKDKDD
+668 TEAKEKDD

-711 VLRDEW
+711 VLKDEW

-731 STVTVTDTNFGTID
+731 STVTVTDSRGGAID
-745 IPVSTAPPSFL
+745 IPVNTAPPSFL
-756 QRPPSSSINS
+756 QRPTSSSINS

-780 NGLGSDLVANGNYDE
+780 SGLGSDLVANGNYDE

-806 ATDSDWAKG
+806 ATDSDWTKSSGA
-815 TGWTISGGV
+815 TISDGKANIVGDGS
-824 ASFNTTTNGNINQS
+824 SFVYINQPNIF
-838 GYATN
+838 T
-843 KTYKVSIDVVS
+843 
-854 YVRGNPFIA
+854 
-863 IGQGSQFPIP
+863 
-873 TSVGTHI
+873 
-880 IYVNSGSTDTIL
+880 NSGSTYKVTADVVIT
-892 RIYSGQFGAGGEGSI
+892 SGLGLKFQDGVTNENIGVATTTGSYTFYFTAGSNSTLVIGRRTGGTAFVSSV

-918 DDWTKGTG
+918 NDWTKGTG
-926 WTIQDDQAQFSGS
+926 WSIQDEQAQFSGS
-939 ADAALEQAGVFTEGT
+939 ADAALEQESVFTADS
-954 KYKVSID
+954 KFKVSID
-961 VAEISGGELEVK
+961 VAELSGGELQVK
-973 DQTTIHQAITSA
+973 DDSSVHQTITSA
-985 GGYEFTFTAA
+985 GGYEFTLTAT
-995 NTALQLNANTG
+995 NTTLQLNIVTG

-1011 IKINSI
+1011 VKINSI
-1017 TAQEVSSTT
+1017 SVQEVSSTT

-1118 IGSSSAPIS
+1118 IGSSDSPS
-1127 TLHLKSTASPG
+1127 SELHIKTSSPT
-1138 PIIQLESTAN
+1138 PSLLLESTGASAN
-1148 FGADNF
+1148 FMRFTTTDGTFTVGQDFDDNF
-1154 IRYGDSNENYS
+1154 SISNRAN
-1165 FALGADD
+1165 
-1172 SSNTF
+1172 
-1177 RLAYNGSS
+1177 
-1185 FDGAVLGTNDLLVI
+1185 I
-1199 TSSGNVGIG
+1199 TSGRVF
-1208 TTSPE
+1208 T
-1213 TKLQVGTG
+1213 
-1221 SGASVDSSYAL
+1221 
-1232 AIDGSGITGIQ
+1232 
-1243 ILSGSTQSGR
+1243 IL
-1253 IVFGDSD
+1253 
-1260 NASVGMLRYDHS
+1260 
-1272 DNSMRYRV
+1272 
-1280 NGSEK
+1280 K
-1285 MRLTSDGNLLIGTTS
+1285 SDGNI
-1300 DSGQK
+1300 
-1305 LVVDG
+1305 
-1310 TAKVEQYFY
+1310 
-1319 INDTGNSNLFFIR
+1319 
-1332 NESNF
+1332 
-1337 ASIDNGTRTL
+1337 
-1347 NFIGGDKI
+1347 
-1355 FLNGSFA
+1355 
-1362 EAMRIKSGGNVLIG
+1362 
-1376 TTSDSGFKLRVNGDS
+1376 
-1391 TNGVVAIKN
+1391 
-1400 ASNGRDTMRSENASG
+1400 
-1415 TRTFNIGNDG
+1415 
-1425 SGNGIVL
+1425 
-1432 IRNSSGTTK
+1432 
-1441 TYLSGN
+1441 
-1447 GDSYLNAGNV
+1447 
-1457 GIGQTSP
+1457 
-1464 AHKLDVAGYI
+1464 
-1474 RSANTGADSNTKYS
+1474 
-1488 QFLGRHY
+1488 
-1495 TNSEQDVL
+1495 
-1503 AISTESTS
+1503 
-1511 SNNNIYVGGGFSSRN
+1511 
-1526 SATTIRFSTA
+1526 
-1536 SNNTTTT
+1536 
-1543 GSERM
+1543 
-1548 RITSDGSVGIG
+1548 
-1559 TTSPSTKLEVSGHV
+1559 
-1573 RLSSNGLRLEFT
+1573 
-1585 NANVGL
+1585 
-1591 LRDSN
+1591 
-1596 NLVLGG
+1596 
-1602 YDNIIFRSE
+1602 
-1611 NSGITSQSERMRI
+1611 
-1624 NSSGNVGIG
+1624 GIG
-1633 LTNPSEKLSLPDNSK
+1633 LTNPSEKLDVSGNAK
-1648 IGLGDSADLQ
+1648 IQGTIANDHFTIPNASGSAGQVLKYPSTGSVLTWSSAMLTNYALIDCGSSTIATSSTSGESNAVVIPFNNKVVSGTSETIILTGIEGLTDIEDSANAWYSTTTGKYEYSWTITTNTNVVNNRILSGVKLQ
-1658 IYHDGSNSFIDDAGT
+1658 RGVLSDVSITWSDYDPTTSFIYDRGTGSIRQGSTHSQTIVSQDSTQYYWRLVLWKESSSNSSTTSITVINGT
-1673 GKLRIRS
+1673 
-1680 NLLHLEKYTGEN
+1680 NLIVKQIE
-1692 MAIFSA
+1692 
-1698 DGAVSIYYDGSK
+1698 
-1710 KLETSSDGVDIKGTC
+1710 
-1725 TSELL
+1725 
-1730 QLKRQ
+1730 
-1735 ESTPS
+1735 
-1740 EPNEDR
+1740 
-1746 SIIYMDAE
+1746 
-1754 GDIKVMINVGGTVVT
+1754 
-1769 RTLATFG
+1769 

>member
-1 MAAIRFQTTV
+1 MAGIRFQTTV
-11 FSYNSW
+11 YSYNSW

-33 TEITLGQGGPQI
+33 SEITLGQGGPQI

-58 MSSSCDIPLIVEGT
+58 MSSSCEIPLMVEGT
-72 LLENWLKSVRDSYEE
+72 LLENWLKNVRDSYEE

-122 FPYEFKLTFTDGL
+122 FPYEFRLTFTDGL

-224 HNEET
+224 HNEEND
-229 EGVYEPRNCYDV
+229 GVYQPQNCYDV

-381 IFTQNRANV
+381 IFTQDRANV

-397 QFSSFAALIYYQL
+397 QFSSFSADIRYQL

-417 GGSTTLF
+417 GGSTTKF
-424 LHYNSSNNS
+424 LHYNYATNTYS
-433 YFWNANPPSTTR
+433 WNTTSPSTVNNR
-445 PYWYAS
+445 PRWYAS
-451 NLSFQS
+451 NLNFTS
-457 GSTGVM
+457 GSTGLV
-463 TQQLGG
+463 TQQIGG
-469 PDNGAAVLIPTDPLL
+469 PDNGSAVLIPTDSSF

-494 FNFVNGVASNKY
+494 FNFVNGQASNKY

-512 SFANWADPTDI
+512 TGANWADPRDI
-523 GLSWENVA
+523 GLTWENVA
-531 SVSGTTISSS
+531 SVSGTTLSSS
-541 SYVSGSISIVTY
+541 SYMAGPIRIRTY
-553 YQGNGNPFAGQLL
+553 FQPNGNPFAGQLL
-566 PLSTNNQIA
+566 ALGANLQVS
-575 ATAQNIIQNS
+575 ATAQNIIQDS

-593 RNFNELLW
+593 RNFDELLW

-611 ALEVVDTSGTRTTT
+611 AIEVIDTSGTRTTT

-692 ENRPQEAP
+692 ENRPQEPP

-711 VLRDEW
+711 VLMDEW

-723 IQSESTSA
+723 IQTESTSG
-731 STVTVTDTNFGTID
+731 SSVTVTDSRGGAID
-745 IPVSTAPPSFL
+745 IPVNTAPPSFL
-756 QRPPSSSINS
+756 QRPTSSSINS
-766 AARNNIITTLTTAV
+766 AASNNIITTLTTAV
-780 NGLGSDLVANGNYDE
+780 NGLGSDLVTNGNYE
-795 LGSELVTNGDF
+795 
-806 ATDSDWAKG
+806 TDSDW
-815 TGWTISGGV
+815 
-824 ASFNTTTNGNINQS
+824 
-838 GYATN
+838 
-843 KTYKVSIDVVS
+843 
-854 YVRGNPFIA
+854 
-863 IGQGSQFPIP
+863 
-873 TSVGTHI
+873 
-880 IYVNSGSTDTIL
+880 
-892 RIYSGQFGAGGEGSI
+892 
-907 DNVSVK
+907 
-913 QVDPD
+913 
-918 DDWTKGTG
+918 TKGSG
-926 WTIQDDQAQFSGS
+926 WSISTSAKQAQYSGS

-985 GGYEFTFTAA
+985 GGYEFTFTAG

-1037 FATGDKFSLLNINN
+1037 FTTGNKFSLLNINN

-1057 TINANQSASDT
+1057 TINANQSANDT
-1068 TLTITSF
+1068 TLTITAF
-1075 DFEAIVP
+1075 EFEAIVP

-1092 NLIKQY
+1092 NLIKEY
-1098 QDDTLQEVTDNGNTT
+1098 QDDTLQEVTDRGNTT

-1118 IGSSSAPIS
+1118 IGSSSAPS
-1127 TLHLKSTASPG
+1127 EKLHVTGDALVTG
-1138 PIIQLESTAN
+1138 DVM
-1148 FGADNF
+1148 ADT
-1154 IRYGDSNENYS
+1154 YKPAASNEPIKFKNS
-1165 FALGADD
+1165 SSTELARITDGGNVLIGTTFDFGHKLQLQ
-1172 SSNTF
+1172 SNTNPQLFLIGNSGAGIAFIDTDTSQEDYQIIVGANDMVF
-1177 RLAYNGSS
+1177 RRVSDGSDRIRIYGSS
-1185 FDGAVLGTNDLLVI
+1185 GNISLAPN
-1199 TSSGNVGIG
+1199 SGNVGIG
-1208 TTSPE
+1208 TTSPSE
-1213 TKLQVGTG
+1213 KLHVKGRTFFDREVSSLGDHIISEFKNTDGTNNPRLRIQ
-1221 SGASVDSSYAL
+1221 SSSTGMKL
-1232 AIDGSGITGIQ
+1232 KTGFSTGIA
-1243 ILSGSTQSGR
+1243 GSFELQ
-1253 IVFGDSD
+1253 
-1260 NASVGMLRYDHS
+1260 
-1272 DNSMRYRV
+1272 
-1280 NGSEK
+1280 
-1285 MRLTSDGNLLIGTTS
+1285 SDGGS
-1300 DSGQK
+1300 S
-1305 LVVDG
+1305 
-1310 TAKVEQYFY
+1310 
-1319 INDTGNSNLFFIR
+1319 
-1332 NESNF
+1332 
-1337 ASIDNGTRTL
+1337 
-1347 NFIGGDKI
+1347 FIG
-1355 FLNGSFA
+1355 
-1362 EAMRIKSGGNVLIG
+1362 
-1376 TTSDSGFKLRVNGDS
+1376 FKTNGD
-1391 TNGVVAIKN
+1391 N
-1400 ASNGRDTMRSENASG
+1400 
-1415 TRTFNIGNDG
+1415 
-1425 SGNGIVL
+1425 
-1432 IRNSSGTTK
+1432 
-1441 TYLSGN
+1441 
-1447 GDSYLNAGNV
+1447 
-1457 GIGQTSP
+1457 
-1464 AHKLDVAGYI
+1464 
-1474 RSANTGADSNTKYS
+1474 
-1488 QFLGRHY
+1488 
-1495 TNSEQDVL
+1495 
-1503 AISTESTS
+1503 
-1511 SNNNIYVGGGFSSRN
+1511 
-1526 SATTIRFSTA
+1526 
-1536 SNNTTTT
+1536 
-1543 GSERM
+1543 ERM
-1548 RITSDGSVGIG
+1548 RID
-1559 TTSPSTKLEVSGHV
+1559 
-1573 RLSSNGLRLEFT
+1573 
-1585 NANVGL
+1585 
-1591 LRDSN
+1591 
-1596 NLVLGG
+1596 
-1602 YDNIIFRSE
+1602 
-1611 NSGITSQSERMRI
+1611 
-1624 NSSGNVGIG
+1624 SSGNVGIG
-1633 LTNPSEKLSLPDNSK
+1633 LTNPQSKAEIDGTLRVIGQVTPSGGAGLEIGYSGGGKIRAIDRATTTYKLLDLIASNVIIKISGSEKARFDSSGDFKVNATADRGAKMIISGNDTSPSLNTTSVSDASALISNSDSGYGTYFGSLGSGK
-1648 IGLGDSADLQ
+1648 GMIQQRRYSSATYYDLGLQPYGGNVSV
-1658 IYHDGSNSFIDDAGT
+1658 GSNSAESTLDV
-1673 GKLRIRS
+1673 
-1680 NLLHLEKYTGEN
+1680 N
-1692 MAIFSA
+1692 
-1698 DGAVSIYYDGSK
+1698 
-1710 KLETSSDGVDIKGTC
+1710 GTC

-1730 QLKRQ
+1730 QLRKQ
-1735 ESTPS
+1735 DSAPS
-1740 EPNEDR
+1740 DPENDR
-1746 SIIYMDAE
+1746 SVIFMDSS
-1754 GDIKVMINVGGTVVT
+1754 GDIKVKINVGGTTVT
-1769 RTLATFG
+1769 RTLATYA